1 MDGVILGLI
10 GGTGVIVACILFAVI
25 ILSVIGGI

>member
-10 GGTGVIVACILFAVI
+10 GGTSVIVTCILFAVI